1 MSTEKN
7 IVTLAVKFEES
18 SCLLD
23 FETNKLQNNNP
34 LISKTDKNNYLE
46 PALMCCAFSFELY
59 LKAIYYH
66 ENKKKISGHNIL
78 DLFNKLSFESQ
89 NSIENYYKKYFE
101 EHINANKWYKE
112 NFNIPS
118 LDFNE
123 SIKEISEVFVSIR
136 YIYENPLLEKNLFF
150 RNLLRNAFVNRINE
164 LDFYD
169 ETLE

>member
-7 IVTLAVKFEES
+7 IVTLAVKFENS

-34 LISKTDKNNYLE
+34 QISKTDRNNYLE

-59 LKAIYYH
+59 LKAIYYY
-66 ENKKKISGHNIL
+66 ENKKKVSGHNIL

-112 NFNIPS
+112 NIPS
-118 LDFNE
+118 LDFKE
-123 SIKEISEVFVSIR
+123 SVLEISDVFIKIR
-136 YIYENPLLEKNLFF
+136 YIYENPSLEKNLFF
-150 RNLLRNAFVNRINE
+150 RELIRQSIINRINE
-164 LDFYD
+164 LGFYD
-169 ETLE
+169 EILK